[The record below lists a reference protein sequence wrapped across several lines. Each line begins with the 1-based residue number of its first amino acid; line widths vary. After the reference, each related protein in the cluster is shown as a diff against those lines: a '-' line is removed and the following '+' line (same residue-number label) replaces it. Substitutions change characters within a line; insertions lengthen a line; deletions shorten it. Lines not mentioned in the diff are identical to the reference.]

1 MMETKPYNLQSPEQ
15 IAKDYGGNKQRIAEA
30 MQMGIVDPTAGVLA
44 GMFID
49 RMRMAQQQEM
59 APQQTVAQQ
68 VFTPPAPPAPPM
80 GAMPPA
86 AAMPPAGL
94 GATPEA
100 AAMGAPPPPQ
110 MMAPP
115 APPME
120 EAPVGMA
127 AGGLTTLP
135 VPDGMFDEPDVGGY
149 AAGGLVAFANGGS
162 TTEPEP
168 DAYYGYNFRDP
179 TANLAVRDRLFGA
192 PQTRYA
198 DEAEQDF
205 LRRRSPE
212 ERRLQR
218 RRDLGQL
225 LAEAGFG
232 MMSGTSPNA
241 LQNIGAA
248 MLPALSSANERARE
262 RRAEEREI
270 QRGLLDIEAGRNT
283 AAAQRA
289 TQALSM
295 QEMGIRGYESATDRR
310 VRAEEAE
317 LNRAFQREEREDQQR
332 FQLGLEGLRAR
343 SGGGGGGRAAPQ
355 LTFAEANVT
364 IPGAQTRRGGRA
376 PNTVIERY
384 RVRFPNS
391 TQFGY
396 QFPELGG
403 MVVNSRDGADAMGVV
418 NLARYAEH
426 IGVRVDAD
434 RDGNLVGVYPD
445 GTVERINRNLVR
457 RLSGFGPSY
466 NPGAR
471 TYVDSSG
478 RTRTLGAVPDSVRR
492 PQYLNR

>member
-1 MMETKPYNLQSPEQ
+1 METKPYNLQSPEQ

-49 RMRMAQQQEM
+49 RMRTAQQQEM

-68 VFTPPAPPAPPM
+68 VFAPPAPPAPPM

-86 AAMPPAGL
+86 AAAPPADAMPPAGL

-100 AAMGAPPPPQ
+100 AAMGAPPPQ
-110 MMAPP
+110 MMAPPP

-135 VPDGMFDEPDVGGY
+135 VPDGMFDEPDAGGY

-162 TTEPEP
+162 TTASEPEP
-168 DAYYGYNFRDP
+168 DTYYGYNFRDP
-179 TANLAVRDRLFGA
+179 TANLAVRDRLFGV

-198 DEAEQDF
+198 DEAEQEF

-225 LAEAGFG
+225 MAEAGFG

-295 QEMGIRGYESATDRR
+295 QEMGVRGYESATDRLT
-310 VRAEEAE
+310 RAKQAE
-317 LNRAFQREEREDQQR
+317 LDRIFRREEREDEQR
-332 FQLGLEGLRAR
+332 FRLGLEARADAR
-343 SGGGGGGRAAPQ
+343 AIRAARAGGGGGQPS
-355 LTFAEANVT
+355 FAEANVT
-364 IPGAQTRRGGRA
+364 IPGPTGRGGRA
-376 PNTVIERY
+376 SSTVIERY
-384 RVRFPNS
+384 RVRYPNGGL
-391 TQFGY
+391 GY
-396 QFPELGG
+396 QFPQLGG
-403 MVVNSRDGADAMGVV
+403 IVVNAEQGSNAVAVI
-418 NLARYAEH
+418 NAQRYAQAR
-426 IGVRVDAD
+426 GMSLSAD
-434 RDGNLVGVYPD
+434 QTGRLMGVYPN
-445 GTVERINRNLVR
+445 GTIAPLTNSFLRDMGRLPPNYNLENYA
-457 RLSGFGPSY
+457 P
-466 NPGAR
+466 P
-471 TYVDSSG
+471 
-478 RTRTLGAVPDSVRR
+478 R
-492 PQYLNR
+492 PIPAHLR

>member
-1 MMETKPYNLQSPEQ
+1 METKPYNLQSPEQ

-49 RMRMAQQQEM
+49 RMRTAQQQEM

-68 VFTPPAPPAPPM
+68 VFAPPAPPAPPM
-80 GAMPPA
+80 SAMPPA

-100 AAMGAPPPPQ
+100 AAMAAPPPQ
-110 MMAPP
+110 MMAPS

-332 FQLGLEGLRAR
+332 FQLGLEGLRIRAAR
-343 SGGGGGGRAAPQ
+343 AGGGGGGGGGGQPS
-355 LTFAEANVT
+355 FAEANVT
-364 IPGAQTRRGGRA
+364 IPGPTGRGGRA
-376 PNTVIERY
+376 SNTVIERY
-384 RVRFPNS
+384 RVRYPNGGL
-391 TQFGY
+391 GY
-396 QFPELGG
+396 QFPQLGG
-403 MVVNSRDGADAMGVV
+403 IVVNAEQGSNAVAVV
-418 NLARYAEH
+418 NAQRYAQAR
-426 IGVRVDAD
+426 GMSLSAD
-434 RDGNLVGVYPD
+434 QAGRLVGVYPN
-445 GTVERINRNLVR
+445 GTIAPLTNSFLRDMGRLPPNYNLENYA
-457 RLSGFGPSY
+457 P
-466 NPGAR
+466 P
-471 TYVDSSG
+471 
-478 RTRTLGAVPDSVRR
+478 R
-492 PQYLNR
+492 PIPAHLR